1 MDATP
6 AIGRAQ
12 NDLVI
17 LISLP
22 DESESGG
29 GQALPLGS
37 RRRASAHTS
46 LATVRHLGPASE
58 RGLEVEFWKLEVF
71 LAMGVSIQF
80 QMGLSTEM
88 KMLQGVTI
96 KKWEPLEVQT
106 VTPPNVGV
114 PVQVKV
120 PETEVLRT
128 VPAPASTDAIP
139 GRGRRCTWPPLT
151 NPQGAATVRWRPN
164 SSAPTPRQRDFHDGH
179 DSHADIGKWPPPR
192 RPMQTTRV
200 EP

>member
-1 MDATP
+1 M
-6 AIGRAQ
+6 
-12 NDLVI
+12 
-17 LISLP
+17 
-22 DESESGG
+22 
-29 GQALPLGS
+29 
-37 RRRASAHTS
+37 
-46 LATVRHLGPASE
+46 RHLGPASE

-106 VTPPNVGV
+106 VTPPHVGV

-128 VPAPASTDAIP
+128 VQAAP
-139 GRGRRCTWPPLT
+139 
-151 NPQGAATVRWRPN
+151 
-164 SSAPTPRQRDFHDGH
+164 
-179 DSHADIGKWPPPR
+179 
-192 RPMQTTRV
+192 
-200 EP
+200 

>member
-29 GQALPLGS
+29 RQAFPLGN
-37 RRRASAHTS
+37 RRCTFARTS
-46 LATVRHLGPASE
+46 LVVVRHLGPASE

-96 KKWEPLEVQT
+96 KKWEPLEV
-106 VTPPNVGV
+106 
-114 PVQVKV
+114 
-120 PETEVLRT
+120 
-128 VPAPASTDAIP
+128 
-139 GRGRRCTWPPLT
+139 
-151 NPQGAATVRWRPN
+151 
-164 SSAPTPRQRDFHDGH
+164 
-179 DSHADIGKWPPPR
+179 
-192 RPMQTTRV
+192 
-200 EP
+200 